1 MDLGQFDTGDIISW
15 QNETNEQRTIAIYY
29 KGGMFQL
36 AVHYRSEQITQ
47 DNTFRIWWY
56 DGIPQEVKELRKAN
70 KDEILELVWIL
81 IENGTEF
88 RMTAKRQ
95 IFLPEY
101 DNNVGTTDEIDR
113 WTGYLTELCTF
124 YQFAHNLKKTS
135 ILRSQYHVG
144 GVTKEQFFE
153 LKLNEKKP
161 EDINVPLVCNVI
173 KFVKNARKKENYN
186 RRRTC

>member
-1 MDLGQFDTGDIISW
+1 MDYKQFEVGDIISW
-15 QNETNEQRTIAIYY
+15 QNETNEKRTIAVYD
-29 KGGMFQL
+29 KGGMFQF
-36 AVHYRSEQITQ
+36 AVHYRSEKITQ
-47 DNTFRIWWY
+47 DNTFRIWWC
-56 DGIPQEVKELRKAN
+56 DGIPQDAHELRKAN

-81 IENGTEF
+81 VESGTEF

-101 DNNVGTTDEIDR
+101 DNKIGTTEEIDR

-135 ILRSQYHVG
+135 TLRGQYHVG

-161 EDINVPLVCNVI
+161 EDIDVPLVCKVI
-173 KFVKNARKKENYN
+173 KFVKYARKKK
-186 RRRTC
+186 